1 MAPPV
6 VTQKHSKTKDGPTK
20 SELSAYSR
28 TKIESTVL
36 SNKSQRE
43 MEALEEMMRKQREL
57 EDAQKKWAEIQKAR
71 YLAEGEDSD

>member
-1 MAPPV
+1 MKV
-6 VTQKHSKTKDGPTK
+6 DNF
-20 SELSAYSR
+20 EN
-28 TKIESTVL
+28 ESHVARRR
-36 SNKSQRE
+36 RE